1 MTDNIN
7 KKLDLIVNACEEKIG
22 KDIVKLEM
30 DPELAITDYLVIA
43 TGNTPNQ
50 TRAIVDEIEKECE
63 ENSIE
68 IMGKEG
74 YREGN
79 WILLDLSDIIVHVF
93 TPDARD
99 YYDLER
105 LWSF

>member
-1 MTDNIN
+1 MTEMLTE
-7 KKLDLIVNACEEKIG
+7 KLDIIINACEEKIG
-22 KDIVKLEM
+22 EDIVKIKM
-30 DPELAITDYLVIA
+30 DPGLAIADYLVVV
-43 TGNTPNQ
+43 TGNTVNQ
-50 TRAIVDEIEKECE
+50 TRAIADEIEKECE
-63 ENSIE
+63 EKSIE

-74 YREGN
+74 YRDGN
-79 WILLDLSDIIVHVF
+79 WILLDLNDIIVHVF